1 MKENTK
7 KYLPYIL
14 ATSIF
19 MQMLDSTI
27 LNTALHSMA
36 IDMNESA
43 LDMQLAILSYILT
56 LALCIPLSGYL
67 CDKYGT
73 KVVFIWALSIFS
85 LGSLLCA
92 LSFTLPALAISRVVQ
107 GIGAA
112 LMTPTARLSLLKTF
126 EKSDV
131 VKAMNYAVVPA
142 LIGPIL
148 GPLVG
153 GYLVEY
159 VSWHWIFIINI
170 PIGILGIILAAI
182 YMPNYKSTEFHFDLK
197 GFILFGLACLV
208 LSLSVEM
215 LGETSMLSYTI
226 IGLICAILLFIAYRK
241 YAQKATSPLFPLNL
255 FQIRT
260 FRISM
265 FGNVFT
271 RLGISSLPLLIPL
284 MLQSVYGESPTSAG
298 WMVAPLAVAAL
309 LNKPVVLPLLNK
321 VGYKKVL
328 IFNTVIIGLLIM
340 TFAIPD
346 LNINKYWFIL
356 MTFLLGW
363 FNSTQF
369 TTMNSIGIADLRQY
383 NTSSGNSLLAVN
395 QQMAIGFGVAFGIA
409 ILRILESQLGQGT
422 DNLHLAFKWTFII
435 VGVVT
440 LLSTTI
446 FLKLHITDGDNL
458 RNK

>member
-1 MKENTK
+1 MSKNVK
-7 KYLPYIL
+7 RYLPYIL

-27 LNTALHSMA
+27 LNTALPSMA
-36 IDMNESA
+36 IDMGVSA
-43 LDMQLAILSYILT
+43 LEMQIAILSYILT

-67 CDKYGT
+67 SDKYGT
-73 KVVFIWALSIFS
+73 KVIFLWALSIFS
-85 LGSLLCA
+85 IGSLFCA
-92 LSFTLPALAISRVVQ
+92 LSYSLPTLAWSRVIQ
-107 GIGAA
+107 GLGAA
-112 LMTPTARLSLLKTF
+112 LMTPTARLALLKTF
-126 EKSDV
+126 DKSEV
-131 VKAMNYAVVPA
+131 VKAMNFAVIPA

-170 PIGILGIILAAI
+170 PIGIVGIWLTSR
-182 YMPNYKSTEFHFDLK
+182 YMPNNKSTEFHFDLK
-197 GFILFGLACLV
+197 GFILFGMACLL

-215 LGETSMLSYTI
+215 LGEVSMLTFTVA
-226 IGLICAILLFIAYRK
+226 GLICAILLLILYFK
-241 YAQKATSPLFPLNL
+241 YAKTAVAPLFPLNL

-265 FGNVFT
+265 FGNIFT
-271 RLGISSLPLLIPL
+271 RLGMSSLPLLIPL
-284 MLQSVYGESPTSAG
+284 MLQVVFHESPTTAG

-309 LNKPVVLPLLNK
+309 LNKPVMLLMLRK
-321 VGYKKVL
+321 IGYKRVL
-328 IFNTVIIGLLIM
+328 VFNTMIIGLLIM

-346 LNINKYWFIL
+346 SDTPRYWFVIL
-356 MTFLLGW
+356 TFLLGW

-395 QQMAIGFGVAFGIA
+395 QQMAIGFGVGFGIA
-409 ILRILESQLGQGT
+409 VLRIFETQPFAQSP
-422 DNLHLAFKWTFII
+422 NIHLAYKVTFIV
-435 VGVVT
+435 VGLVT
-440 LLSTTI
+440 FVSSFI
-446 FLKLHITDGDNL
+446 FMRLHITDGDNL
-458 RNK
+458 RGR